1 VIGRLALPDPYRVW
15 NQAWGA
21 PFGREV
27 PGWWL
32 RWLRLPGVATLAGRR
47 AGPFSFQPNNS
58 TRRWEYPWA
67 FHAVPLRPGMRV
79 IDLGGALSGL
89 QFVLARSGAKVLNV
103 DPFID
108 YGTSGEYAAVDP
120 GERLRQLN
128 QLFGTTVELRRC
140 VLEQAG
146 LAPGSV
152 DVVYCISTIE
162 HLAPE
167 AMLASATEIV
177 RVLRPGGHAV
187 LTIDLF
193 LDLEPFTTRTHN
205 RWGTNI
211 DVCDLVE
218 ATGLELVVGTTSELF
233 GYPDF
238 DVDAIQ
244 SNLSDY
250 LVGDYPG
257 LAQCLMLRKA

>member
-1 VIGRLALPDPYRVW
+1 VIGRQVLPGSYEGW

-21 PFGREV
+21 PFGRDV
-27 PGWWL
+27 PAWS
-32 RWLRLPGVATLAGRR
+32 RRLPGLATLAHRR

-67 FHAVPLRPGMRV
+67 FHAVPLRPEHRV
-79 IDLGGALSGL
+79 VDLGGALSGL
-89 QFVLARSGAKVLNV
+89 QFVLARSGATVLNV

-108 YGTSGEYAAVDP
+108 YGTSGEYAGVDP
-120 GERLRQLN
+120 GERLRELN
-128 QLFGTTVELRRC
+128 QLFGTAVELRRC
-140 VLEQAG
+140 VLEEAG

-162 HLAPE
+162 HLAPQ
-167 AMLASATEIV
+167 AIQASATEIV
-177 RVLRPGGHAV
+177 RVLRPGGHTV

-211 DVCDLVE
+211 DVRGLVE

-257 LAQCLMLRKA
+257 LAQCLVLRKA